1 MSCCYREG
9 KKSSSKCPRSSQR
22 DFHLNSS
29 SDTRDLEVVGRK
41 AEILTG
47 RQSNIEKVE
56 DINSNATEESTYR
69 VRFASFQVKYEYVLT

>member
-1 MSCCYREG
+1 MSCYYREE
-9 KKSSSKCPRSSQR
+9 KKSSSTCPRSSQR
-22 DFHLNSS
+22 DCHLNSS

-56 DINSNATEESTYR
+56 EVNSNATEESTYR
-69 VRFASFQVKYEYVLT
+69 VCFASFQVKYVFT